1 MITLIGEISFL
12 PEVEKRVERKTELRE
27 TLILQELINQL
38 INIKSY

>member
-1 MITLIGEISFL
+1 MITLIGEISLL
-12 PEVEKRVERKTELRE
+12 PGVEKGGKETELRE